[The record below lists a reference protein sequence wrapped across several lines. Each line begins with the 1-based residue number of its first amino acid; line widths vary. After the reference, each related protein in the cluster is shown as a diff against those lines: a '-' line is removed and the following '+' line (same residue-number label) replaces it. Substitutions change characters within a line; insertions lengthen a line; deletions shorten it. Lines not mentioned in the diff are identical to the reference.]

1 LIRYGRDGDR
11 RRGLGD
17 GELDPVAVG
26 DRAAAGGDDDLG
38 GLLRGGDLAQRVGLD
53 HAEPRGAE
61 PGEAEHAQEDGEE
74 EADPSFDQPHA
85 VNRWGLSSSAS

>member
-1 LIRYGRDGDR
+1 MTDTPNPLPQPAAEGAG
-11 RRGLGD
+11 G
-17 GELDPVAVG
+17 
-26 DRAAAGGDDDLG
+26 AAAGGDDDLG

-53 HAEPRGAE
+53 DAEPRGAE
-61 PGEAEHAQEDGEE
+61 PGEAEHAQEDREE